1 VVEFLPSMH
10 EAPSSILGT
19 ARIKKKTIP
28 TPWNGNARLHQ
39 HSGAAGLGYIVRG
52 SHCCVKHF
60 IVTRLVQPSLEEL
73 LTSIRFLFSN
83 LNQCRQVWK
92 DASMVKSPG
101 VSSEGPSLNS

>member
-1 VVEFLPSMH
+1 
-10 EAPSSILGT
+10 
-19 ARIKKKTIP
+19 
-28 TPWNGNARLHQ
+28 
-39 HSGAAGLGYIVRG
+39 
-52 SHCCVKHF
+52 
-60 IVTRLVQPSLEEL
+60 